1 MKFALAIYAAPYS
14 AQASQ
19 TALHFTRQL
28 LEQGHEVIRVFFYQ
42 DGVHTGN
49 QLATPAQDEQNIT
62 EAWRALARSHKLDV
76 VVCIATALKRG
87 ILNEEE
93 AQRYQQPGSNLAPE
107 FSLSGLGQW
116 VEAVVHADRVVTFG
130 A

>member
-1 MKFALAIYAAPYS
+1 MKFALAIYAAPFS

-19 TALHFTRQL
+19 TALHFTEEL
-28 LEQGHEVIRVFFYQ
+28 LAQGHEVVRVFFYQ

-62 EAWRALARSHKLDV
+62 EAWRALTRAHNLDV

-87 ILNEEE
+87 ILNDEE
-93 AQRYQQPGSNLAPE
+93 AQRYQQPASNLAPE
-107 FSLSGLGQW
+107 FALSGLGQW
-116 VEAVVHADRVVTFG
+116 VEALVHADRVVTFG